1 MMIAVANLALVA
13 YGKKKEEPKPEP
25 ADTTV
30 ETIMAVLVCWVVPL
44 MLIKF
49 YNAES
54 KPAAKKMVAGK
65 EVEPLSVVLKKAG
78 KKALGGGIAG
88 ALAMVAQVALLMWMR
103 TVMNY
108 QHANGLS
115 TMEAITTLYAEGGL
129 SRLYQGWQ
137 AALLQAPIS
146 RFGDTAANAG
156 MLAIFAGV
164 TWMPEGVKTFFASWA
179 AAGFRILIT
188 PIDALKTTLQVQGP
202 AGLSVLSKRIAD
214 EGVLTLW
221 SGALATSFAT
231 FAGHYPWFVT
241 NNYLEA
247 KIPAPPKDQVLK
259 GMLRRAFIGLCSS
272 AVSDVVSN
280 SIRVVKTKKQ
290 TATEALT
297 YMATISLIVSE
308 DGVQGLFLRGLGTKL
323 ITNGV
328 SAIIF
333 TILWKE
339 IEKKLTAP
347 ASKDDKKK
355 L

>member
-1 MMIAVANLALVA
+1 MSD
-13 YGKKKEEPKPEP
+13 KK
-25 ADTTV
+25 T
-30 ETIMAVLVCWVVPL
+30 
-44 MLIKF
+44 
-49 YNAES
+49 
-54 KPAAKKMVAGK
+54 
-65 EVEPLSVVLKKAG
+65 VEPLSVVLKRAG

-115 TMEAITTLYAEGGL
+115 TWGAITTLYAEGGIA
-129 SRLYQGWQ
+129 RLYQGWQ

-156 MLAIFAGV
+156 MMAVLAGV
-164 TWMPEGVKTFFASWA
+164 TWLPEAMKTFCASWA
-179 AAGFRILIT
+179 AAAFRILIT
-188 PIDALKTTLQVQGP
+188 PIDAFKTTLQVQGP
-202 AGLSVLSKRIAD
+202 AGLSVLSKRIAA

-241 NNYLEA
+241 YNSLQA
-247 KIPAPPKDQVLK
+247 KIPKPQGKLAS
-259 GMLRRAFIGLCSS
+259 MCRSAFIGLCSS

-290 TATEALT
+290 TATEVLS
-297 YMATISLIVSE
+297 YMATISLIISE

-328 SAIIF
+328 SAMLF
-333 TILWKE
+333 TILWKYFE
-339 IEKKLTAP
+339 DLLTKKA
-347 ASKDDKKK
+347 DKKDERK
-355 L
+355 KA

>member
-1 MMIAVANLALVA
+1 MAP
-13 YGKKKEEPKPEP
+13 KEEK
-25 ADTTV
+25 
-30 ETIMAVLVCWVVPL
+30 
-44 MLIKF
+44 
-49 YNAES
+49 
-54 KPAAKKMVAGK
+54 K
-65 EVEPLSVVLKKAG
+65 EVEPLSVVLKRAG

-115 TMEAITTLYAEGGL
+115 TMEAIAALYAEGGIT
-129 SRLYQGWQ
+129 RLYQGWQ
-137 AALLQAPIS
+137 VALLQAPVS

-156 MLAIFAGV
+156 MLALCAGI

-179 AAGFRILIT
+179 AAGFRIFIT
-188 PIDALKTTLQVQGP
+188 PMDAFKTTLQVHGP
-202 AGLSVLSKRIAD
+202 AGLTLLTERIAS

-221 SGALATSFAT
+221 SGALATAFAT

-247 KIPAPPKDQVLK
+247 KIPAPSKDKVVTT
-259 GMLRRAFIGLCSS
+259 MFRRAFIGLCSS
-272 AVSDVVSN
+272 AISDVVSN

-290 TATEALT
+290 TSKIALS
-297 YMATISLIVSE
+297 YMATVSTIVAE

-328 SAIIF
+328 SAMLF
-333 TILWKE
+333 SILWKYFE
-339 IEKKLTAP
+339 QKLSAP
-347 ASKDDKKK
+347 AKDAKKK
-355 L
+355 SN

>member
-1 MMIAVANLALVA
+1 M
-13 YGKKKEEPKPEP
+13 GGKEEPK
-25 ADTTV
+25 A
-30 ETIMAVLVCWVVPL
+30 
-44 MLIKF
+44 
-49 YNAES
+49 
-54 KPAAKKMVAGK
+54 
-65 EVEPLSVVLKKAG
+65 VEPLSVVLKKAG
-78 KKALGGGIAG
+78 KKALGGGVAG

-115 TMEAITTLYAEGGL
+115 TWEAITTLYAEGGIP
-129 SRLYQGWQ
+129 RLYQGWS

-156 MLAIFAGV
+156 MMAILAGV
-164 TWMPEGVKTFFASWA
+164 TWMPEFVKTLFSSWSA
-179 AAGFRILIT
+179 AAFRIMIT
-188 PIDALKTTLQVQGP
+188 PIDAFKTTLQVQGS
-202 AGLSVLSKRIAD
+202 AGIPVLMARIEA
-214 EGVLTLW
+214 EGILTLW

-241 NNYLEA
+241 HNYIKAAWPE
-247 KIPAPPKDQVLK
+247 PKGKWAGVF
-259 GMLRRAFIGLCSS
+259 RNAVIGLCSS

-290 TATEALT
+290 TAKEALT
-297 YMATISLIVSE
+297 YMATILMLYE
-308 DGVQGLFLRGLGTKL
+308 EGGMQGIFLRGLGTKL

>member
-1 MMIAVANLALVA
+1 MAEV
-13 YGKKKEEPKPEP
+13 KKEMK
-25 ADTTV
+25 
-30 ETIMAVLVCWVVPL
+30 
-44 MLIKF
+44 
-49 YNAES
+49 
-54 KPAAKKMVAGK
+54 AKAP
-65 EVEPLSVVLKKAG
+65 EPLSVVLKRAG

-115 TMEAITTLYAEGGL
+115 TYEAITTLYAEGGL
-129 SRLYQGWQ
+129 ARLYQGWLP
-137 AALLQAPIS
+137 ALLQAPIS

-156 MLAIFAGV
+156 MLALCAGI

-179 AAGFRILIT
+179 AALFRIIIT
-188 PIDALKTTLQVQGP
+188 PIDAFKTTLQVQGP
-202 AGLSVLSKRIAD
+202 AGLAVLTKRIAD

-241 NNYLEA
+241 NNYLES
-247 KIPAPPKDQVLK
+247 KIPAPSKDKVLTN
-259 GMLRRAFIGLCSS
+259 MLRRAFIGLCSS
-272 AVSDVVSN
+272 AVSDVCSN

-290 TATEALT
+290 TAKEALT
-297 YMATISLIVSE
+297 YMATISIIVSE

-328 SAIIF
+328 SAMLF
-333 TILWKE
+333 SILWKYFE
-339 IEKKLTAP
+339 QKLA
-347 ASKDDKKK
+347 AKDDKKK
-355 L
+355 SN

>member
-1 MMIAVANLALVA
+1 MAEV
-13 YGKKKEEPKPEP
+13 KKEMK
-25 ADTTV
+25 
-30 ETIMAVLVCWVVPL
+30 
-44 MLIKF
+44 
-49 YNAES
+49 
-54 KPAAKKMVAGK
+54 AKAP
-65 EVEPLSVVLKKAG
+65 EPLSVVLKRAG

-115 TMEAITTLYAEGGL
+115 TYEAITTLYAEGGL
-129 SRLYQGWQ
+129 ARLYQGWLP
-137 AALLQAPIS
+137 ALLQAPIS

-156 MLAIFAGV
+156 MLALCAGI

-179 AAGFRILIT
+179 AALFRIIIT
-188 PIDALKTTLQVQGP
+188 PIDAFKTTLQVQGP
-202 AGLSVLSKRIAD
+202 AGLAVLTKRIAD

-241 NNYLEA
+241 NNYLES
-247 KIPAPPKDQVLK
+247 KIPAPSKDKVLTN
-259 GMLRRAFIGLCSS
+259 MLRRAFIGLCSS
-272 AVSDVVSN
+272 AVSDVCSN

-290 TATEALT
+290 TAKEALT
-297 YMATISLIVSE
+297 YMATISMIVSE

-328 SAIIF
+328 SAMLF
-333 TILWKE
+333 SILWKYFE
-339 IEKKLTAP
+339 QKLA
-347 ASKDDKKK
+347 AKDDKKK
-355 L
+355 SN

>member
-1 MMIAVANLALVA
+1 MGGEA
-13 YGKKKEEPKPEP
+13 KPK
-25 ADTTV
+25 T
-30 ETIMAVLVCWVVPL
+30 
-44 MLIKF
+44 
-49 YNAES
+49 
-54 KPAAKKMVAGK
+54 
-65 EVEPLSVVLKKAG
+65 VEPLSVVLKKAG
-78 KKALGGGIAG
+78 KRALGGGIAG

-115 TMEAITTLYAEGGL
+115 TWEAITTLYAEGGL
-129 SRLYQGWQ
+129 PRLYQGWS

-156 MLAIFAGV
+156 MMAILAGV
-164 TWMPEGVKTFFASWA
+164 TWMPEFVKTLFSSWSA
-179 AAGFRILIT
+179 AAFRIIIT
-188 PIDALKTTLQVQGP
+188 PIDAFKTTLQVQGS
-202 AGLSVLSKRIAD
+202 AGIPVLMARIEA
-214 EGVLTLW
+214 EGILTLW

-241 NNYLEA
+241 HNYLKEYWTEPQGKWA
-247 KIPAPPKDQVLK
+247 RIFRNAI
-259 GMLRRAFIGLCSS
+259 IGLCSS

-290 TATEALT
+290 TAKEALS
-297 YMATISLIVSE
+297 YMATISMIISE

-347 ASKDDKKK
+347 KDDKKK
-355 L
+355 Q

>member
-1 MMIAVANLALVA
+1 MAP
-13 YGKKKEEPKPEP
+13 KETK
-25 ADTTV
+25 
-30 ETIMAVLVCWVVPL
+30 
-44 MLIKF
+44 
-49 YNAES
+49 
-54 KPAAKKMVAGK
+54 K
-65 EVEPLSVVLKKAG
+65 EVEPLSVVLKRAG

-88 ALAMVAQVALLMWMR
+88 AMAMVLQVALLMWMR

-115 TMEAITTLYAEGGL
+115 TMEAISTLYAEGGL
-129 SRLYQGWQ
+129 ARLYQGWQ

-156 MLAIFAGV
+156 MLALCAGL

-188 PIDALKTTLQVQGP
+188 PIDAFKTTLQVRGP
-202 AGLSVLSKRIAD
+202 AGITVLTQRIAD
-214 EGVLTLW
+214 EGILTLW

-247 KIPAPPKDQVLK
+247 KVPQVPKDKVLK
-259 GMLRRAFIGLCSS
+259 NMLRRALIGLCSS

-290 TATEALT
+290 TAKEALT

-308 DGVQGLFLRGLGTKL
+308 DGVQGLMLRGLGTKL

-328 SAIIF
+328 SAMLF
-333 TILWKE
+333 SILWKYFE
-339 IEKKLTAP
+339 QKLA
-347 ASKDDKKK
+347 AKDDKKK
-355 L
+355 SA

>member
-1 MMIAVANLALVA
+1 MAEV
-13 YGKKKEEPKPEP
+13 KKEMK
-25 ADTTV
+25 
-30 ETIMAVLVCWVVPL
+30 
-44 MLIKF
+44 
-49 YNAES
+49 
-54 KPAAKKMVAGK
+54 AKAP
-65 EVEPLSVVLKKAG
+65 EPLSVVLKRAG

-115 TMEAITTLYAEGGL
+115 TYEAITTLYAEGGL
-129 SRLYQGWQ
+129 ARLYQGWLP
-137 AALLQAPIS
+137 ALLQAPIS

-156 MLAIFAGV
+156 MLALCAGI

-179 AAGFRILIT
+179 AALFRIIIT
-188 PIDALKTTLQVQGP
+188 PIDAFKTTLQVQGP
-202 AGLSVLSKRIAD
+202 AGLAVLTKRIAD

-241 NNYLEA
+241 NNYLES
-247 KIPAPPKDQVLK
+247 KIPAPSKDKVLTN
-259 GMLRRAFIGLCSS
+259 MLRRAFIGLCSS
-272 AVSDVVSN
+272 AVSDVCSN

-290 TATEALT
+290 TAKEALT
-297 YMATISLIVSE
+297 YMATISIIISE

-328 SAIIF
+328 SAMLF
-333 TILWKE
+333 SILWKYFE
-339 IEKKLTAP
+339 QKLA
-347 ASKDDKKK
+347 AKDDKKK
-355 L
+355 SN